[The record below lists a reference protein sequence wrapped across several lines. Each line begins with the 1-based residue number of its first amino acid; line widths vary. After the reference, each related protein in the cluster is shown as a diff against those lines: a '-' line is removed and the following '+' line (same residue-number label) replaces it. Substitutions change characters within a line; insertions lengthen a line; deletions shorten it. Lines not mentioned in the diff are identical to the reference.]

1 MRISDWSSDVCSSDL
16 DIDVDPGA
24 VPFDAEFIGVDLL
37 ARELQVARFGPRVA
51 RRVRRPRE
59 CRDAGGILC
68 IGPRGRDRKR
78 TRLHSSHY
86 CAPRM
91 PSSARKKKHTQQLNA
106 PLLTS
111 AYLGPSRPYSTDTY
125 SPNQ

>member
-68 IGPRGRDRKR
+68 IGPRGRAARPVER
-78 TRLHSSHY
+78 RIVEVE
-86 CAPRM
+86 AAQIG
-91 PSSARKKKHTQQLNA
+91 SASWRERVGQ
-106 PLLTS
+106 
-111 AYLGPSRPYSTDTY
+111 YV
-125 SPNQ
+125 